1 MKGKKVKKKWR
12 GRAFILIVFLFI
24 LSGVIYAQKTIIE
37 VVVGNASIRLSPD
50 TSSEI
55 IESPPVGSVFEVEN
69 KVGEWYEITFLS
81 KLGMTITG
89 YIHQRFVRVLKGGP
103 EVVKVERAPVFSI
116 EAVGSYFMP
125 SDQGFKE
132 IYGGGTYFGGEIALN
147 VGKGVGI
154 WAGGHFFTRK
164 GKTTFSQ
171 EDTEISI
178 SPVYGGLK
186 FRVPKARVSPYFAAG
201 VGYFKYKETS
211 PIGTV
216 EKSDIGYI
224 GQVGLILKIAGP
236 LLIDMKGRYTFC
248 KVKPVDIEAN
258 LGGFQGAVGLGFEF

>member
-1 MKGKKVKKKWR
+1 MEKRWR
-12 GRAFILIVFLFI
+12 GKTFIFIFIFLLFLPGIVR
-24 LSGVIYAQKTIIE
+24 AQKTIIE
-37 VVVGNASIRLSPD
+37 VVVEKASIRLSPD
-50 TSSEI
+50 ASSEI
-55 IESPPVGSVFEVEN
+55 IESPPVGTVFEVES

-81 KLGMTITG
+81 KLGMTLTG
-89 YIHQRFVRVLKGGP
+89 YIHQRYVRVLAGGP
-103 EVVKVERAPVFSI
+103 EVVMKVERAPVFSL

-125 SDQGFKE
+125 SDQSFKE

-216 EKSDIGYI
+216 EKSDIGFI
-224 GQVGLILKIAGP
+224 GQLGLILKMAGP
-236 LLIDMKGRYTFC
+236 LFFDIKGRYSFC
-248 KVKPVDIEAN
+248 KVKPADIEAN